1 MAEATSQRDRIEGY
15 WKRLTGEK
23 PSVAEYNLFVRV
35 VPYLGADNPLSPLFV
50 HMIRLTHKDIG
61 IIETEILEK
70 GPSALQQAREMID
83 EFNETLSLL
92 HRIRMEVER
101 LTLIHDEV
109 TQIIRLHERR
119 EQLSEEE
126 PKKNRKGQMGKTLA
140 GHDQRTP
147 IITGIVALIL
157 ANFVSILIICYVQGV
172 TLNLFGA
179 VSTPAVQHNAP
190 VPLMQSWSQPSR
202 GLTPSEQAAEDAED
216 GR

>member
-83 EFNETLSLL
+83 DFNETLSLL
-92 HRIRMEVER
+92 HRIRTEVER
-101 LTLIHDEV
+101 LTLIHDEITESIV
-109 TQIIRLHERR
+109 LHERR
-119 EQLSEEE
+119 EHQRRKYLKEEM
-126 PKKNRKGQMGKTLA
+126 NGNICRFASSRYAVILFMFGVT
-140 GHDQRTP
+140 
-147 IITGIVALIL
+147 ALIF
-157 ANFVSILIICYVQGV
+157 ANIASLMIVSYSQG
-172 TLNLFGA
+172 TMPKQSA
-179 VSTPAVQHNAP
+179 QHNSSAP
-190 VPLMQSWSQPSR
+190 AMQSWSQSSR
-202 GLTPSEQAAEDAED
+202 GLTPSEQAAEDAEY
-216 GR
+216 GRR